1 MKPMKSI
8 TVLEEAMDTVNQV
21 LKDAANNGNVD
32 AMEELSHQMVDLSK
46 VLADLYSS
54 AGIAD
59 SMDKLHELAKTV
71 RDKKEASPE
80 DIAQLGACVAPLPF
94 MAAKPPTPEGS
105 TPFPFD
111 QR

>member
-21 LKDAANNGNVD
+21 LKEAANDGNVD
-32 AMEELSHQMVDLSK
+32 AMEELSHQMVEMAK
-46 VLADLYSS
+46 AVAGLYSS
-54 AGIAD
+54 AGVAD

-71 RDKKEASPE
+71 RDKKEASQE

-94 MAAKPPTPEGS
+94 MAAKPPETGG
-105 TPFPFD
+105 
-111 QR
+111 QI